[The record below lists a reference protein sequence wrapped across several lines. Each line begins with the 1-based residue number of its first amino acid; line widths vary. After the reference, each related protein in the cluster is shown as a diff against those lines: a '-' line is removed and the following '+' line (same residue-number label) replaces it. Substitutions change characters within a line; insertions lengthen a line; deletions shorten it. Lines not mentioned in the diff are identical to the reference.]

1 MKMKYSIYR
10 NQLDIFRSSS
20 QGKSALRRIFGKN
33 PVSFQDFLSMVTSRI
48 PQDSEERINMGRLL
62 SEEKLWDE
70 YGSPIIFIESKALAN
85 DLFTAEFDFTTN
97 FNIQPPFKSFAL
109 SFPNGTFVN
118 GTELT
123 SCLVTIMM
131 KKEFTN
137 LYAEKSNF
145 MWGLSES
152 TAPDE
157 LCINVHYQNKDHS
170 HGSFFTHT
178 SAITETLKKNAQ
190 EPLPKRSSDILDA
203 LTRIA
208 LSLCV
213 YNSAT
218 EGEKLID
225 GYPQSAVKLP
235 RGRNRV
241 AYKGLTLHAPEQN
254 KSAGESR
261 KIKHRI
267 PFYRNLR
274 AKRYYQGKY
283 KDQKPGTRWVLV
295 KEVDTTN
302 SMNTL
307 LH

>member
-1 MKMKYSIYR
+1 MKYSIYR
-10 NQLDIFRSSS
+10 NQLDMFRSNS
-20 QGKSALRRIFGKN
+20 QGKTELRRIFGKK
-33 PVSFQDFLSMVTSRI
+33 PVSYQDFLSMATNQMLPPLSHDKAYMSRI
-48 PQDSEERINMGRLL
+48 L
-62 SEEKLWDE
+62 SEEMLWDE
-70 YGSPIIFIESKALAN
+70 CGTPVVFIENNALAN
-85 DLFTAEFDFTTN
+85 DLFSAEFDFENN
-97 FNIQPPFKSFAL
+97 FNVQPPFKSFAL
-109 SFPNGTFVN
+109 SFPKGTLVN
-118 GTELT
+118 GVELT
-123 SCLVTIMM
+123 SCLVTIMPER
-131 KKEFTN
+131 EFIE
-137 LYAEKSNF
+137 LYTEKSHF
-145 MWGLSES
+145 MCGLFQSI
-152 TAPDE
+152 APDG
-157 LCINVHYQNKDHS
+157 LCIHVHYESKHNVIDS
-170 HGSFFTHT
+170 NFTHI
-178 SAITETLKKNAQ
+178 SALTETLKKNAQ
-190 EPLPKRSSDILDA
+190 EPLPNSSSDILDA

-235 RGRNRV
+235 RGRNKV
-241 AYKGLTLHAPEQN
+241 AYKGLTMRAPEQN
-254 KSAGESR
+254 KSTGEAR

-295 KEVDTTN
+295 KEVDATN